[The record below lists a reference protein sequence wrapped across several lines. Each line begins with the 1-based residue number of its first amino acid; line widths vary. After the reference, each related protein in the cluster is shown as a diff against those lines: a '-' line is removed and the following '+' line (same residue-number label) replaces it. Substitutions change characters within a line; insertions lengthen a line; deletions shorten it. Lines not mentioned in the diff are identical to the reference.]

1 MSSELITVATYHYQ
15 MHAEQARLALQ
26 AAGIMS
32 FVHDANI
39 NLLGPFSGNMMG
51 WIKLQVPQAH
61 AVEARAFL
69 EASPGLLW
77 EDQPKADPLSDDAC
91 LSCGVEMPPQDKRC
105 TACGWSFLDE
115 PVPEAEAV
123 AEDDEDE
130 N

>member
-1 MSSELITVATYHYQ
+1 MSSEFVTVATYHYQ
-15 MHAEQARLALQ
+15 MQAEPARLALH
-26 AAGIMS
+26 AAGIMA

-51 WIKLQVPQAH
+51 WIKLQVPSNRA
-61 AVEARAFL
+61 AEARALL

-77 EDQPKADPLSDDAC
+77 EAHPAGETISDDAC
-91 LSCGVEMPPQDKRC
+91 LSCGQIIPARKNRC
-105 TACGWSFLDE
+105 PACGWSFLDQ

-123 AEDDEDE
+123 NDEDADE